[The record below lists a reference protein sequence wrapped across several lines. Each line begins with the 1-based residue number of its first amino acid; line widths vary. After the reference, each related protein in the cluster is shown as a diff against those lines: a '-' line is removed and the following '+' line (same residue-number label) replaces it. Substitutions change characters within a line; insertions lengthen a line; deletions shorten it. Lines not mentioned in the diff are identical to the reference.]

1 MSYRV
6 GKKDIVRYLLREVH
20 CDPNHATQRTFRNT
34 VFEYEPAQ
42 PLGMTSDP
50 GIIREL
56 IECGANPEKIM
67 GELPKNCPKQST
79 ELAVKVFV
87 VGEKGAGKSTLTK
100 AMSLQKGV
108 LAYMVNW
115 FTKVSGVDANTAGII
130 PHDIQ
135 SERFG
140 HIILYDFAGHKE
152 FYASHSAMLRN
163 AAVGSTAAIILLVVD
178 LRESDEKIIRSIQSW
193 LHLLLTACRMHV
205 SSGLNSRVIVVGSR
219 ADEQK
224 ENIPRKR
231 NNVTAL
237 FPMAVVN
244 FVGFVA
250 VDCRYATSSSMS
262 ELCQHLSESCRT
274 VRNQA
279 RTDFSC
285 HFFFLYL
292 LQTYH
297 GSPAVSVRTIVTDF
311 QKSQSKTLT
320 QYVPELHDLAQIKTF
335 CEEMNEKGNVLLLR
349 NEATFEES
357 WVILNKG
364 ALLSQ
369 VTGTIFAPKDSGFK
383 EYRDIANTTGVV
395 PFSKLEGVFPNLDPK
410 MLVQFLCHLEFCH
423 EITDPEGLQLIQEA
437 ARSSTTPNERWFFF
451 PGLVRIN
458 APDRVWETDDK
469 LVYQSGWL
477 LECSQ
482 SHQFFTPHF
491 LQVLL
496 LRLAFSFA
504 LAPDISHDH
513 PAFQRKCS
521 VWKNGIYWS
530 NHDGVECLV
539 EIEDR
544 QVSVMLR
551 CPKGVDHELGC
562 WHLRSLVV
570 RKVLDALESN
580 MSTNEIVLHPS
591 DVTYPLNQ
599 VVRHFSIQGIAR
611 AIPKTKPSAVSTNGR
626 TATLEDLLHF
636 EPYAQLDQHILQE
649 LFGEHNPE
657 IITDD
662 FLRHFANRV
671 RRNDSKYVALFE
683 HLITEIYDRNG
694 RKHPRLP
701 SDLVQVMQ
709 VWRDH
714 SEGTFQCLR
723 RELDQFS
730 VFAGRNPLVSD
741 CRYVSVLTHLC
752 VERITKV
759 HSRSPVR

>member
-1 MSYRV
+1 MSYRE
-6 GKKDIVRYLLREVH
+6 GKKEVVRYLLREVH
-20 CDPNHATQRTFRNT
+20 CDPNHAVNTTFDNIGSDLS
-34 VFEYEPAQ
+34 
-42 PLGMTSDP
+42 PLGLTNDP
-50 GIIREL
+50 GVIREL

-67 GELPKNCPKQST
+67 GKLPKNCPKQST
-79 ELAVKVFV
+79 EIAVKVFV

-100 AMSLQKGV
+100 ALSLQKGV
-108 LAYMVNW
+108 LAYIVNW

-140 HIILYDFAGHKE
+140 HTILYDFAGHKE

-178 LRESDEKIIRSIQSW
+178 LRESDEKIITSIQSW
-193 LHLLLTACRMHV
+193 LHLISTACRMHV
-205 SSGLNSRVIVVGSR
+205 SRGSKSHVIVIGSR
-219 ADEQK
+219 ADEPNSK

-231 NNVTAL
+231 NNITLL
-237 FPMAVVN
+237 FPMPDVN

-262 ELCQHLSESCRT
+262 KLGQHLSESCHT

-279 RTDFSC
+279 KASSSC

-292 LQTYH
+292 LQTYQ

-311 QKSQSKTLT
+311 QKPQSKTLT
-320 QYVPELHDLAQIKTF
+320 RYVPEIRELAQVQTF
-335 CEEMNEKGNVLLLR
+335 CEEMNERGNVLLLR
-349 NEATFEES
+349 NEGAFEES
-357 WVILNKG
+357 WVVLNQE
-364 ALLSQ
+364 ALLSRI
-369 VTGTIFAPKDSGFK
+369 TGTIFAPEDSDFK
-383 EYRDIANTTGVV
+383 EYRAISNTTGVV

-423 EITDPEGLQLIQEA
+423 EITDPEALQLLQSA
-437 ARSSTTPNERWFFF
+437 SVSTTPNERWLFF
-451 PGLVRIN
+451 PGLVKIN
-458 APDRVWETDDK
+458 APDRVWETDDMS
-469 LVYQSGWL
+469 VYQSGWL

-513 PAFQRKCS
+513 PAFQRRCS

-544 QVSVMLR
+544 QVLVMFR
-551 CPKGVDHELGC
+551 CPKGVVHELGC

-580 MSTNEIVLHPS
+580 ISTNEIVLHPS
-591 DVTYPLNQ
+591 DVTFPLNR

-626 TATLEDLLHF
+626 TATLEELLHF
-636 EPYAQLDQHILQE
+636 EPYAQLSKHILQE
-649 LFGEHNPE
+649 LFGEHNCE
-657 IITDD
+657 TITDE
-662 FLRHFANRV
+662 FLHHFANRV
-671 RRNDSKYVALFE
+671 RKNDSKFVDLFE
-683 HLITEIYDRNG
+683 HLIAEIYDRNDQEL
-694 RKHPRLP
+694 PPLP
-701 SDLVQVMQ
+701 SDLVPVMQ

-714 SEGTFQCLR
+714 SEGSYQCLR

-730 VFAGRNPLVSD
+730 VFSGRNPLVSD
-741 CRYVSVLTHLC
+741 CCYVCICAYPFVCGTHN
-752 VERITKV
+752 
-759 HSRSPVR
+759 

>member
-1 MSYRV
+1 M
-6 GKKDIVRYLLREVH
+6 
-20 CDPNHATQRTFRNT
+20 TRN
-34 VFEYEPAQ
+34 
-42 PLGMTSDP
+42 P
-50 GIIREL
+50 GVIREL

-67 GELPKNCPKQST
+67 GKLPKNCPKQLT
-79 ELAVKVFV
+79 ELAIKVFV

-100 AMSLQKGV
+100 AMSLKKGV
-108 LAYMVNW
+108 LANVVNR
-115 FTKVSGVDANTAGII
+115 FTKVTGVDANTAGII

-163 AAVGSTAAIILLVVD
+163 ATVGSTAAIILLVVD
-178 LRESDEKIIRSIQSW
+178 LRKSDEKIIRSIQSW
-193 LHLLLTACRMHV
+193 LHLLSTACCMHV
-205 SSGLNSRVIVVGSR
+205 SSGLKSHVIVVGSR
-219 ADEQK
+219 ADDPKSK

-237 FPMAVVN
+237 FPMADVN

-311 QKSQSKTLT
+311 QKSQSETLT
-320 QYVPELHDLAQIKTF
+320 QYVPELHDLVQIQTF

-357 WVILNKG
+357 WVILNQG

-383 EYRDIANTTGVV
+383 EYREIANTTGVV
-395 PFSKLEGVFPNLDPK
+395 PFSKLKGVFPNLDPK
-410 MLVQFLCHLEFCH
+410 MLVQYLCHLEFCH
-423 EITDPEGLQLIQEA
+423 EITDTESLRLLQA
-437 ARSSTTPNERWFFF
+437 ASGSTTPNERWLFF
-451 PGLVRIN
+451 PGLVKIN
-458 APDRVWETDDK
+458 APDHVWEADDMS
-469 LVYQSGWL
+469 VHQSGWL

-513 PAFQRKCS
+513 PAFEQKCS

-530 NHDGVECLV
+530 NRDGVQCLV

-544 QVSVMLR
+544 QVLVMLK
-551 CPKGVDHELGC
+551 CPEGTVHELGC

-580 MSTNEIVLHPS
+580 ISTNEIVLHPS

-599 VVRHFSIQGIAR
+599 AVRQFSIQAIAR
-611 AIPKTKPSAVSTNGR
+611 AISKMKPSAVSTNGR
-626 TATLEDLLHF
+626 TAILLEELLHF
-636 EPYAQLDQHILQE
+636 EPYAQLSQHILLE
-649 LFGEHNPE
+649 LFGENNHE
-657 IITDD
+657 TITDEI
-662 FLRHFANRV
+662 LRHFANRV

-683 HLITEIYDRNG
+683 HLITEIYDRND
-694 RKHPRLP
+694 RKHPRL
-701 SDLVQVMQ
+701 SGDLVQVMQ

-714 SEGTFQCLR
+714 SEGTYQCLR
-723 RELDQFS
+723 RKLDQFS

-741 CRYVSVLTHLC
+741 CRYVCICAYAFVCGT
-752 VERITKV
+752 I
-759 HSRSPVR
+759 